1 MVKLR
6 PGFLPRLF
14 SSNENLI
21 IMNSIKELVKNPS
34 PVVVDVRSQWEY
46 EANHIPG
53 AKNIP
58 LEEVPYKVEEFKSF
72 KSPVV
77 LYCRS
82 GNRSGMAVSI
92 LKQNG
97 VADVYNGGGLG
108 DVQFLLN

>member
-1 MVKLR
+1 M
-6 PGFLPRLF
+6 
-14 SSNENLI
+14 S
-21 IMNSIKELVKNPS
+21 SIKELVKNPS
-34 PVVVDVRSQWEY
+34 TVLVDVRSPWEY
-46 EANHIPG
+46 EMEHIPG

-58 LEEVPYKVEEFKSF
+58 LEEIMYKVEEFKSF

-82 GNRSGMAVSI
+82 GTRSGMAVSI

-108 DVQFLLN
+108 EMQFLLN

>member
-1 MVKLR
+1 MKTL
-6 PGFLPRLF
+6 
-14 SSNENLI
+14 
-21 IMNSIKELVKNPS
+21 KELIKDPS
-34 PVVVDVRSQWEY
+34 TIIVDVRSAWEY

-82 GNRSGMAVSI
+82 GNRSGMAVNI

>member
-1 MVKLR
+1 M
-6 PGFLPRLF
+6 
-14 SSNENLI
+14 S
-21 IMNSIKELVKNPS
+21 SIKELVKNPS
-34 PVVVDVRSQWEY
+34 TVLVDVRSPWEY
-46 EANHIPG
+46 EMEHIPG

-58 LEEVPYKVEEFKSF
+58 LEEIMNKVEEFKSF

-82 GNRSGMAVSI
+82 GARSGMAVSI

-108 DVQFLLN
+108 EMQFLLN